1 MNTEEFYTDLL
12 EQIRINNDSYN
23 LPSEQS
29 LYFIYSDFLQS
40 SGQFVDDA
48 IDIEYGISGYN
59 FAAFSRDT
67 ERGALNL
74 FLTDLKTSK
83 QPFKLYQK
91 DIEGYFK
98 GLIELV
104 SSVLVPAKH
113 ELDESNTAI
122 NGCSVAR
129 WAADG
134 VDVAV
139 HRHAPTHLGNASQR
153 GSHPCTKRRHR
164 HRWACGIG

>member
-113 ELDESNTAI
+113 ELDESNPIREFTEDL
-122 NGCSVAR
+122 CSESKIQNANYLVHNKWSIFIQSFAR
-129 WAADG
+129 
-134 VDVAV
+134 
-139 HRHAPTHLGNASQR
+139 
-153 GSHPCTKRRHR
+153 
-164 HRWACGIG
+164 I